1 MNYLSIEE
9 LTKSFGIKTLFNNL
23 TLGIDKGQKVALI
36 AKNGAGKS
44 TFLKILSGE
53 EQYDSGRV
61 IFRKGIKVGILSQT
75 PDYNDELTV
84 SETIFASKS
93 EQILAIL
100 AYEKAINNPEDNDQM
115 QNAFEQMDAL
125 EAWDYEVKIQQILG
139 QLKITNLEQKI
150 GQLSGGQQ
158 KRIALAQVLIE
169 EPDFIIL
176 DEPTNHLDLEMI
188 EWLENYLSK
197 ENMTILMVT
206 HDRYFLERVCNE
218 IIEMDD
224 KTIYKYKGNYSYFLE
239 KKQEREE
246 VFEANVSKA
255 KNLYSKELE
264 WMRRQPKARGTKAKS
279 REDAFYVT
287 KEVAHQKK
295 DKSKVELE
303 ISMSRLGSKILEIDH
318 ASKAFGDLKILDD
331 FSYIFKTRERVGIV
345 GKNGVGKT
353 TFLETIMGNQQL
365 DSGEIVAGETV
376 VFGYYTQKGMT
387 FKSDKKVIEVI
398 KDIAEVIPLA
408 KGRKM
413 TAAQLLERFLFTKD
427 MHYNFVDKLSGGE
440 KRRLYLITILMKNPN
455 FLILDEPTNDL
466 DIMTLQVLEE
476 FLEEFQGCLMVITHD
491 RYFMDKLVDHLFVFE
506 GDGKILDYNGKYRDY
521 RYEEKAN
528 AASGKKE
535 KKEVKV
541 EKKVVDDKPKVKLSY
556 KEKLEFETLE
566 KELPGLEIKKTEL
579 AEQLNTNVSDHEELL
594 KLTKELGDL
603 TTDIDTKTDRWLE
616 LAEFV

>member
-1 MNYLSIEE
+1 M
-9 LTKSFGIKTLFNNL
+9 
-23 TLGIDKGQKVALI
+23 GIDKGQKVALI

-75 PDYNDELTV
+75 PNYQDELTV
-84 SETIFASKS
+84 SETIFSSQS

-100 AYEKAINNPEDNDQM
+100 AYEKAINNPDDNEQM
-115 QNAFEQMDAL
+115 QTAFEQMDAL

-139 QLKITNLEQKI
+139 QLKITNLDQKI

-169 EPDFIIL
+169 EPDFLIL

-206 HDRYFLERVCNE
+206 HDRYFLERVCTE

-224 KTIYKYKGNYSYFLE
+224 QTMYKYKGNYSYFLE
-239 KKQEREE
+239 KKHEREE
-246 VFEANVSKA
+246 VFEATVSKA
-255 KNLYSKELE
+255 KNLYTKELE

-279 REDAFYVT
+279 REDAFHVT
-287 KEVAHQKK
+287 KEIAHQKK

-318 ASKAFGDLKILDD
+318 ASKSFGDLKILDD

-345 GKNGVGKT
+345 GENGVGKT

-376 VFGYYTQKGMT
+376 VFGYYTQKGMD
-387 FKSDKKVIEVI
+387 FKPGKKVIEVI
-398 KDIAEVIPLA
+398 KDIAEVIPMS

-413 TAAQLLERFLFTKD
+413 TAANLLERFLFTKD
-427 MHYNFVDKLSGGE
+427 MHYNQVEKLSGGE

-491 RYFMDKLVDHLFVFE
+491 RYFMDKLVEHLFVFE
-506 GDGKILDYNGKYRDY
+506 GDGKILDYNGRYSDY
-521 RYEEKAN
+521 RIESKAN
-528 AASGKKE
+528 ASKD
-535 KKEVKV
+535 
-541 EKKVVDDKPKVKLSY
+541 KKVVKETKPEKIVVEDKPKAKLSY
-556 KEKLEFETLE
+556 KEKLEFEQLE
-566 KELPGLEIKKTEL
+566 KELPLLEVEKTAL
-579 AEQLNTNVSDHEELL
+579 AEKLNANISDHEELL
-594 KLTKELGDL
+594 KLTQELGAL
-603 TTDIDTKTDRWLE
+603 TTDVDKKTDRWLE
-616 LAEFV
+616 LAEFA